1 MEGKNV
7 INDKAYN
14 HRREQLPQAGMAGV
28 SGWADLRGCHGG
40 PGTVAGLPGGAAP
53 PASGSPAGSP
63 PAPAPAP
70 PPAPVMR
77 GGLFTGIPASPPPS
91 DITTLC
97 RRSGGWGQGEGLLF
111 SGTSYDRATRRGAAS
126 GGDPGWLLRRGQ
138 RERADTWGHWNCPKP
153 GQHPRLTPAEL
164 KSALTSAQML
174 LNNLQGSSCH
184 EDDLL

>member
-153 GQHPRLTPAEL
+153 GQHPRHTPAEL